1 MMTDCPH
8 CQPPEMPLRLL
19 LVDDIIAVAESLS
32 VLLELEGYQVRT
44 AYTGRTALEVAH
56 AFQPEIVLL
65 DLGLP
70 DLNGFEVARRLRA
83 SSISSV
89 RLLIALTAYGSAED
103 RARTHAV
110 GFDHHLVKPVEPAV
124 LLNLLQS
131 CACTAAD
138 PPYPL
143 NLAHRYLPQAK
154 AEC

>member
-1 MMTDCPH
+1 MMTDRPH
-8 CQPPEMPLRLL
+8 CQPFEMPLRLL

-83 SSISSV
+83 SSIESGCLRSPLTRCPTRTSARSARPSS
-89 RLLIALTAYGSAED
+89 G
-103 RARTHAV
+103 
-110 GFDHHLVKPVEPAV
+110 
-124 LLNLLQS
+124 
-131 CACTAAD
+131 
-138 PPYPL
+138 
-143 NLAHRYLPQAK
+143 
-154 AEC
+154 